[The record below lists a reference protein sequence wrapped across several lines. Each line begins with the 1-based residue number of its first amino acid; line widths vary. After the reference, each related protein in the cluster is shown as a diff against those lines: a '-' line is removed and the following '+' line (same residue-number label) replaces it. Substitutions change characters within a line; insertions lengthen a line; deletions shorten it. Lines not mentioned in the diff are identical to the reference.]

1 MQLLWHARTRGRRK
15 SEATASLEE
24 KMKVFY
30 DMNGTE
36 ACETVLDRPGN
47 LHDIKSHAY
56 YVGEFS
62 WRLR

>member
-1 MQLLWHARTRGRRK
+1 
-15 SEATASLEE
+15 
-24 KMKVFY
+24 MKVFY